1 MGDVHRE
8 QEDDFNR
15 CNAMKTIHESVAFG
29 MVSVVE
35 MNELINEERNEEKKE
50 TLKCVRFSFY
60 YLIDNLIKQFGVNE
74 NNIVDAL
81 IENGYEYRMAHD
93 FVAMYYEWACHVIKV
108 NEKGDFT

>member
-1 MGDVHRE
+1 
-8 QEDDFNR
+8 
-15 CNAMKTIHESVAFG
+15 MKTIHESVAFG

-35 MNELINEERNEEKKE
+35 MGELIDAERNEERKE

-93 FVAMYYEWACHVIKV
+93 FVGMYYDWASHVIKI